1 MISYYGKAQDLKFP
15 ENGGIG
21 KYDLSAPRPGQ
32 RIRNFNW
39 CQIANTLD
47 DTKKLAPGAENWQWL
62 NSTLVA

>member
-15 ENGGIG
+15 ENGAASMT
-21 KYDLSAPRPGQ
+21 YLRRDLVSAF
-32 RIRNFNW
+32 RNFNW